1 MSFAQDDII
10 RTILEGI
17 NPNYA
22 EEIRNSA
29 SALLSIL
36 PEIIID
42 RIDNL
47 DRDQKQYHK
56 LRAQNA
62 SQAAMEMFFETMD
75 KERQEKHTFQIERAI
90 QFMPFNE
97 LAEVA
102 ELFIGLTQ
110 IRRRLSFDSETV
122 GGPIDVAVI
131 SKADG
136 FIWVKR
142 NFYFNKDLNYAFLGN
157 YLEKREDIG

>member
-1 MSFAQDDII
+1 MK
-10 RTILEGI
+10 
-17 NPNYA
+17 
-22 EEIRNSA
+22 A
-29 SALLSIL
+29 S
-36 PEIIID
+36 
-42 RIDNL
+42 
-47 DRDQKQYHK
+47 DQKQFHK
-56 LRAQNA
+56 SRVQHA
-62 SQAAMEMFFETMD
+62 SQAAVEMFFEIVD
-75 KERQEKHTFQIERAI
+75 KEHQEKHTFQIERAI
-90 QFMPFNE
+90 QFMPFSE

-142 NFYFNKDLNYAFLGN
+142 KFYFSKELNYAFLGK
-157 YLEKREDIG
+157 YLGNSDKST

>member
-22 EEIRNSA
+22 EVIRNSA
-29 SALLSIL
+29 SRLLSIL

-47 DRDQKQYHK
+47 DPDQKEFHK
-56 LRAQNA
+56 SRAQDA
-62 SQAAMEMFFETMD
+62 SQAAVEMFFEIMD

-90 QFMPFNE
+90 QFMPFSE

-142 NFYFNKDLNYAFLGN
+142 KFYFSKDLNYAFLGK
-157 YLEKREDIG
+157 YLGNSDKST